1 MIKRNV
7 LTSPRL
13 KEMKKRKRRVFWRK
27 VFLITF
33 GFLVIIG
40 IFSYVSRNAKVN
52 IYTVEIS
59 GNEIIDT
66 KLIKEIVD
74 EKLIGYYLKLF
85 PKTNFLLYPK
95 GAIKDELG
103 NRFKR
108 LKNISFELK
117 DINTLKISVAERTA
131 LYTWCGENLPEL
143 NMDEQT
149 CYFLDESGFIFD
161 EAPYFSGEVYLRFY
175 GLDGINLENPAG
187 FYFSRKIF
195 NNLITFKKN
204 IEEMG
209 LKPRAFYVSG
219 DGEVKMLLS
228 IAGARKN
235 PEIIFKA
242 DTDFNK
248 VAENLQ
254 AALDTEPL
262 LSKFKI
268 QYSFLQYIDL
278 RFGNKVYYK
287 FSR

>member
-13 KEMKKRKRRVFWRK
+13 KEMKRKKRRVFWRK
-27 VFLITF
+27 VFLIIF

-52 IYTVEIS
+52 IYAIEIS

-66 KLIKEIVD
+66 KLIREIVD

-85 PKTNFLLYPK
+85 PKTNFLLYPR
-95 GAIKDELG
+95 GAIKDELE

-117 DINTLKISVAERTA
+117 DINTLEISVSERTA
-131 LYTWCGENLPEL
+131 LYTWCGENPPEL
-143 NMDEQT
+143 NTDGQT

-161 EAPYFSGEVYLRFY
+161 EAPYFSGEVYFRFY

-187 FYFSRKIF
+187 FFFFQKIF
-195 NNLITFKKN
+195 NNLIMFKNN

-209 LKPRAFYVSG
+209 LKPGAFYVSG
-219 DGEVKMLLS
+219 DGEIKVLLS
-228 IAGARKN
+228 AAGARKN

-242 DTDFNK
+242 DADFNK

-262 LSKFKI
+262 LSKFKT
-268 QYSFLQYIDL
+268 QYSSLQYIDL

-287 FSR
+287 FSQ